1 MLWLLYVAIS
11 FVGIS
16 LVTWMF
22 QSITGFPMELSVEIL
37 ILIALAYLCKL
48 GTEIWKEL
56 LAKNQNTNSK
66 EM

>member
-1 MLWLLYVAIS
+1 
-11 FVGIS
+11 
-16 LVTWMF
+16 
-22 QSITGFPMELSVEIL
+22 MELSVEIL